1 MKLLR
6 DILHQPATLLG
17 AVLLGAWVGML
28 WPQGAPL
35 FAALST
41 IYLSLIQVAAL
52 PFLVLAV
59 YFGLQRMAAAGE
71 QWRRLGVLALLG
83 LLLMLLCALG
93 GAVLASLGAAGAGLD
108 AGQEASLGRLAM
120 RAEAPPVVSLHAE
133 EAAAGA
139 VAAPPLVPRNLYA
152 VMAFGS
158 APSVLIG
165 VLLFGAA
172 VAVQRPE
179 ASNQLSSI
187 LEAVYRGMELAI
199 RSVNIGLPLTAF
211 ILAAAATSS
220 AGGESIGL
228 LTGFL
233 LTWYGSVLLCCALV
247 VGLLA
252 WRLKTHP
259 WQVLTALREPV
270 TICLFAPVGAAAL
283 PEFIEALS
291 VRLGFSRGVVE
302 LMASICPVF
311 IKTGEALFFAVLAV
325 FVANVYGQ
333 PPGAVDI
340 LLIGFLAAWTALWA
354 IGVPGVK
361 AVLWAGVLQASLGLP
376 LDAMLPVLLM
386 LEVLCEGARNLVSY
400 LAAAALIAL
409 GSEAALPQQ
418 AVAASAAAT
427 APLLLV
433 LGRRQAWLGAGL
445 LAAALLSVFGAGLG
459 AGLRKMLMLTY

>member
-1 MKLLR
+1 MNWLR
-6 DILHQPATLLG
+6 AIVHHPAALLG
-17 AVLLGAWVGML
+17 AVLLGAWAGML

-35 FAALST
+35 FAALSS

-71 QWRRLGVLALLG
+71 QWRRLGGLALLG

-93 GAVLASLGAAGAGLD
+93 GAMLASLGAAGAGLD
-108 AGQEASLGRLAM
+108 AGQEASLGRMAM
-120 RAEAPPVVSLHAE
+120 HAEAPAVVSLHAPE
-133 EAAAGA
+133 PPVATPA
-139 VAAPPLVPRNLYA
+139 VPPLVPHNLYA

-179 ASNQLSSI
+179 ASRQLNAI

-199 RSVNIGLPLTAF
+199 RCVNTGLPLTAC
-211 ILAAAATSS
+211 ILAAAATSA

-233 LTWYGSVLLCCALV
+233 ATWYGSVLLCCALV
-247 VGLLA
+247 AGLLA
-252 WRLKTHP
+252 WRLKAHP

-270 TICLFAPVGAAAL
+270 TVCLFAPVGAAAL

-302 LMASICPVF
+302 IMASICPVF
-311 IKTGEALFFAVLAV
+311 IRTGEALYFAVLAV
-325 FVANVYGQ
+325 FVAHVYGR
-333 PPGAVDI
+333 PPGVADL
-340 LLIGFLAAWTALWA
+340 LLISFLAGWTALWA
-354 IGVPGVK
+354 IGVPGMK
-361 AVLWAGVLQASLGLP
+361 AALWAGVLQASLGLP
-376 LDAMLPVLLM
+376 LDAMLPVLLL

-400 LAAAALIAL
+400 LAAAVLIAL
-409 GSEAALPQQ
+409 GCEAVLPRHAPAAGG
-418 AVAASAAAT
+418 AVA

-445 LAAALLSVFGAGLG
+445 LAAALLLVFGAGIG
-459 AGLRKMLMLTY
+459 AGLRKMLVLS